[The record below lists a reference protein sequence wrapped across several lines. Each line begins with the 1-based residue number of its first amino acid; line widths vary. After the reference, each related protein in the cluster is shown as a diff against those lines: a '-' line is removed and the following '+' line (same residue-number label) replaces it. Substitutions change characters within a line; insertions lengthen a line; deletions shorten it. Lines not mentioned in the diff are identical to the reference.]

1 MPHKTPFTSAI
12 VAGLLLAC
20 VVLVLSVG
28 NARAEEGRSDIEP
41 PFFAS
46 AVAEGSLPPIAARLP
61 DQPLVVDL
69 AAQAL
74 EPGNYGGTLRTL
86 ITKSRDIRYMVVNGY
101 ARLVGRD
108 ARLRLL
114 PDILQS
120 YEVTDERIFTFRL
133 RPGHRWSDGHP
144 FTAEDFRYYWED
156 IATNPELS
164 PAGPPALML
173 ADGALPQFEVIDPL
187 TVRYRW
193 SSPNPAFLSA
203 LAQAR
208 PPFIYR
214 PAHYLG
220 QFHIRYADPDRLA
233 AMIASEKVR
242 NWAALHNRRDNMYK
256 FDNIDMPTLQPWVNR
271 TPSPAAQY
279 VFERN
284 PYYHRVDA
292 AGRQLPYIDRV
303 VMQVADGRLIA
314 AKTNAG
320 ETDLQARGLSFSD
333 ITVLRQGEARNGYQ
347 TRLWPLSAGAH
358 MALYP
363 NLNYERPVWRALF
376 RDVRFR
382 RALSLGIDR
391 HLINRSLFFGLAL
404 EGNNMVLPTSPLFE
418 PALQTRWAVYNRAV
432 ANRMLDAL
440 ELTARDGRGI
450 RLLPDGQPLRIIV
463 ETAGESSEQVDIL
476 ELIAADWKMIGID
489 LLIKPSQREVMRNRA
504 YAGKAMMT
512 VWSGFDTGMPT
523 ADMPPDMLAPMAQD
537 DLQWPRWGQYYQ
549 TGGKGGEPPDMAEPV
564 YLLTL
569 AQEWRGATPERRR
582 AIWREMLNLHADAQ
596 YTIGIIAGV
605 QQPVVVADNLRNVP
619 QEAFYGWDPGA
630 QFGIYRPDQ
639 FWFADAPDV
648 PVSGEGG

>member
-1 MPHKTPFTSAI
+1 MPMPHRLFFARATA
-12 VAGLLLAC
+12 AGLLVC
-20 VVLVLSVG
+20 VVLALSG
-28 NARAEEGRSDIEP
+28 GSARAEGRNYIEP
-41 PFFAS
+41 PFFA
-46 AVAEGSLPPIAARLP
+46 AARAEGSLPPIAARLP
-61 DQPLVVDL
+61 DRPLVVDP
-69 AAQAL
+69 AAQGL
-74 EPGNYGGTLRTL
+74 EAGEYGGTLRTL
-86 ITKSRDIRYMVVNGY
+86 IMKSRDIRYMVVNGY

-108 ARLRLL
+108 ASLRLL
-114 PDILQS
+114 PDILES
-120 YEVTDERIFTFRL
+120 YEVTDERVFTFRL
-133 RPGHRWSDGHP
+133 RAGHRWSDGHP

-156 IATNPELS
+156 IATNAELS
-164 PAGPPALML
+164 PAGVPPLML
-173 ADGALPQFEVIDPL
+173 AGGAAPQFEVIDPL

-193 SSPNPAFLSA
+193 EAPNPAFLSA

-220 QFHIRYADPDRLA
+220 QFHIRYADPGRLA
-233 AMIASEKVR
+233 DTIAVEKVR

-256 FDNIDMPTLQPWVNR
+256 FDNIDMPTLQPWINR
-271 TPSPAAQY
+271 TASPAAQY

-284 PYYHRVDA
+284 PYYHRVDR

-303 VMQVADGRLIA
+303 MMPVADGRLIA
-314 AKTNAG
+314 AKANAG

-333 ITVLRQGEARNGYQ
+333 ITVLRQGEARNGYE

-358 MALYP
+358 IALYP

-440 ELTARDGRGI
+440 GLTARDGRGI

-463 ETAGESSEQVDIL
+463 ETAGESPEQVDIL
-476 ELIAADWKMIGID
+476 ELIATDWKTIGID
-489 LLIKPSQREVMRNRA
+489 LLIKPSQREMMRNRA

-549 TGGKGGEPPDMAEPV
+549 TGGKGGEQPDMAGPLQ
-564 YLLTL
+564 LLAL
-569 AQEWRGATPERRR
+569 AQEWREATPDRRR

-596 YTIGIIAGV
+596 YTIGVIAGV

-639 FWFADAPDV
+639 FWFADPK
-648 PVSGEGG
+648 GGSAQDAGG